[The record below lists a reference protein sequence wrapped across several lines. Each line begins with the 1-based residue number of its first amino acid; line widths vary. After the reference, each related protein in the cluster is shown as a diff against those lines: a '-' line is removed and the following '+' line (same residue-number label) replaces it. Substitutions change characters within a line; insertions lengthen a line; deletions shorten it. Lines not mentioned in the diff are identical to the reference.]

1 MSIGKTMLIFLQKQM
16 VFSQPLMADAIKL
29 MSERKQGDDAL
40 KAKNFMKF
48 RKIRNG
54 ISWANT
60 HKNYDFMGIV
70 QNDSDKDQTIT
81 FLEIEGNEVPE
92 ITVPAK
98 SWIGILN
105 NYEGT
110 LQMAAL
116 EHGLIK

>member
-1 MSIGKTMLIFLQKQM
+1 M
-16 VFSQPLMADAIKL
+16 
-29 MSERKQGDDAL
+29 DDAL